1 MTAAKPPAHPTPT
14 RTPTQAAPAMKGYFG
29 IGVEGISKSFNVG
42 NLFRSAH
49 AFGASFV
56 FTVNAA
62 YQRRAG
68 RQADT
73 SDAVSNLPF
82 YAFPDAARIV
92 LPSRCSLVGVE
103 FLEDATALPRF
114 AHPRQAAYVMGPEK
128 QSLSPEM
135 LERCDHVIKIPTK
148 FCLNVGI
155 AGVIVM
161 YDRLMTLGPYPPR
174 PLLPGTSTPGGPREL
189 DTLAPYRAAPPLEE
203 VALAANGGERRKRKL

>member
-1 MTAAKPPAHPTPT
+1 MTSIPPTRPLQST
-14 RTPTQAAPAMKGYFG
+14 RTPRHNPEPMRGYFG

-62 YQRRAG
+62 YRRRDG
-68 RQADT
+68 KQADT

-82 YAFPDAARIV
+82 YTFPTVGEMV
-92 LPSRCSLVGVE
+92 LPKTCALVGVE
-103 FLEDATALPRF
+103 FLDDAVELPSF
-114 AHPRQAAYVMGPEK
+114 HHPRQAAYVMGPERNN
-128 QSLSPEM
+128 LSPEM
-135 LERCDHVIKIPTK
+135 LALCDYVIRIPTK

-161 YDRLMTLGPYPPR
+161 YDRLLTLGRHAPR
-174 PLLPGTSTPGGPREL
+174 PLLPGGPKPKNL
-189 DTLAPYRAAPPLEE
+189 PPDVYRSPPPLGE
-203 VALAANGGERRKRKL
+203 VELAERGEFAKGCGPKA